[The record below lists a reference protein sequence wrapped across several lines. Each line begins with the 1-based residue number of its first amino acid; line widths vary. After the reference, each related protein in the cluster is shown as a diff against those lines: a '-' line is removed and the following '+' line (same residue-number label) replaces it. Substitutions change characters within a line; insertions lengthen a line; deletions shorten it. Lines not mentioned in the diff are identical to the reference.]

1 MECGVLG
8 EVDCVVCWMRWKC
21 VECGVLGEVDVCGV
35 WCVG

>member
-1 MECGVLG
+1 MW
-8 EVDCVVCWMRWKC
+8 CVMCWVRWMC